1 MKRLFPSI
9 RQTLRSSVLLRTG
22 IVMGLLALLSL
33 TSIVISTVI
42 AEDIS
47 GRANAVNVSGSLRML
62 SNQILSELLQPE
74 KRSQAL
80 ETIKIF
86 EQRLLR
92 LERFVVAKSPEGS
105 TSVIAVN
112 GVLQR
117 WTRQIRD
124 LQMNAAAGDPSAMR
138 QVALEIPDFVEQIDK
153 VVLPDRG

>member
-62 SNQILSELLQPE
+62 SNQILSEVLQPE

-105 TSVIAVN
+105 TSVIAVH

-124 LQMNAAAGDPSAMR
+124 LQMNAAAGDPSAHAASR
-138 QVALEIPDFVEQIDK
+138 P
-153 VVLPDRG
+153 